1 MTLGPDYE
9 GTFRRLMESNVAD
22 VLDALRD
29 REDWLMQKI
38 ENAAARYDLSREEIE
53 AALLEC
59 RVLRFYFAKDPTR
72 QSMHEN
78 AAAAFIRG
86 LPGVTEFVQ
95 IRSAKKYIADGRVV
109 DKRELRL
116 MHADN
121 IRVTHTKELDFEW
134 VFGNRRFYAYH
145 KHTTD
150 AGGAQDNQYN
160 DLKSF
165 AREAA
170 KNNIAN
176 AVFIAFCDGP
186 YYLSRNGV
194 AEMSRVDTLK
204 NIATSVARGN
214 SFAMQTRELPEFLRC
229 GRFYLSTTTN

>member
-53 AALLEC
+53 AALREC
-59 RVLRFYFAKDPTR
+59 RVLRFYFAKDPMR

-78 AAAAFIRG
+78 TAAAFISS

-116 MHADN
+116 MYADN

-145 KHTTD
+145 KHTNDT
-150 AGGAQDNQYN
+150 GGAQGNQYN
-160 DLKSF
+160 DLKTF

-176 AVFIAFCDGP
+176 AVFIALCDGP
-186 YYLSRNGV
+186 YYLSQNG
-194 AEMSRVDTLK
+194 ASGMSRVDTLK

-229 GRFYLSTTTN
+229 GRFYPSTTTN